1 MKELWLRLKEPLNTF
16 WQRALIIFGTIAA
29 FAVSVTEVLPLF
41 LHDELVPD
49 EWRTTVRI
57 VYGVAAGISI
67 AAKLTVRSSTE
78 LNRKKAQTEQ

>member
-1 MKELWLRLKEPLNTF
+1 MKELWLRLKEPLNLF
-16 WQRALIIFGTIAA
+16 WKRALIIFGTIAA

-57 VYGVAAGISI
+57 VYGVALGITI
-67 AAKLTVRSSTE
+67 AARLTVRDTQE
-78 LNRKKAQTEQ
+78 LKQKKAQPEP